1 MPQLQAREP
10 EVPQLQAREVPQP
23 HRCFLIV
30 RASCPP
36 CDKTRCRPRRLFKAM
51 LQMASILTLMWKLLI
66 LSVDILF
73 EKLEADLGDALGV
86 HESD

>member
-1 MPQLQAREP
+1 
-10 EVPQLQAREVPQP
+10 
-23 HRCFLIV
+23 
-30 RASCPP
+30 
-36 CDKTRCRPRRLFKAM
+36 M
-51 LQMASILTLMWKLLI
+51 LQMAFILTLMWKLLI